1 MLKTD
6 KKPDP
11 NSEFEIDQETRGG
24 NLSSS
29 AHDHSSGA
37 NLHVGL
43 GTVSGMN
50 RSRAG
55 YDGSMNLGR
64 PVSGLQAHQFFNNT
78 QWESDAASAGQY
90 QLNPNIQ
97 QLTKWGG
104 ALDTPDKD
112 GELRTDSEEH
122 VRRLQLNNTEFTKR
136 VEATGVG
143 VRDFPIVD
151 NIH

>member
-1 MLKTD
+1 MVISSKEQSSEGKENSEVQAFTTTAMMLKTD

-37 NLHVGL
+37 NLRVGL
-43 GTVSGMN
+43 GTASGMN

-64 PVSGLQAHQFFNNT
+64 PVSGLQAH
-78 QWESDAASAGQY
+78 
-90 QLNPNIQ
+90 
-97 QLTKWGG
+97 
-104 ALDTPDKD
+104 
-112 GELRTDSEEH
+112 
-122 VRRLQLNNTEFTKR
+122 
-136 VEATGVG
+136 
-143 VRDFPIVD
+143 
-151 NIH
+151 